1 MKHRMLACIA
11 LALWVPLVAGAG
23 PVLEAEPN
31 NSLAGAQSVDGNF
44 TLDFSPD
51 IGNGTHVDNTS
62 LSIPHVTV
70 RGSGDGSFDY
80 YSFTFPGPGSTFG
93 FVVLDIDHSSSSFD
107 SRVAL
112 WGPTGDLLGHN
123 DDYDYRGGADGSLL
137 HYGGVMSFDALMTT
151 YIATPGIYV
160 VGVAR
165 SIASPGP
172 GPIGYVAGEPLI
184 GDAYTLQISVE
195 NVPVVPEPSP
205 GWLMTLGL
213 GTLTG
218 WRQLKRWRQ
227 G

>member
-1 MKHRMLACIA
+1 MKHWLLSCIA
-11 LALWVPLVAGAG
+11 LALLVPLVAGAG
-23 PVLEAEPN
+23 PVLETEPN
-31 NSLAGAQSVDGNF
+31 NSLAGAQSVDGHF
-44 TLDFSPD
+44 TLNFSPD

-62 LSIPHVTV
+62 LTIPHVTV

-123 DDYDYRGGADGSLL
+123 DDYDYRGGAGGSLL
-137 HYGGVMSFDALMTT
+137 HYSGVMSFDSLMAT
-151 YIATPGIYV
+151 YVTTPGIYV

-165 SIASPGP
+165 STASPGP
-172 GPIGYVAGEPLI
+172 GPTGYVGGEPLI

-195 NVPVVPEPSP
+195 NVPVVPEPSN
-205 GWLMTLGL
+205 WMLMALGL
-213 GTLTG
+213 GTLTS

-227 G
+227 D

>member
-1 MKHRMLACIA
+1 MKRHMLSYIA
-11 LALWVPLVAGAG
+11 LALLAPPVAGAG
-23 PVLEAEPN
+23 PVFETEPN
-31 NSLAGAQSVDGNF
+31 NSLVSAQSVDGHF

-51 IGNGTHVDNTS
+51 IGNGSHVDNTS
-62 LSIPHVTV
+62 LTIPHVTL

-123 DDYDYRGGADGSLL
+123 DDYDYRGGAGGSVL

-151 YIATPGIYV
+151 FITIPGIYV
-160 VGVAR
+160 IGVAR

-172 GPIGYVAGEPLI
+172 GPIGYVGGEPLI

-195 NVPVVPEPSP
+195 NVPVVPEPGS
-205 GWLMTLGL
+205 WMLITLGL
-213 GTLTG
+213 GTLTCL
-218 WRQLKRWRQ
+218 RQLKRRRQ
-227 G
+227 